1 MFAKPHAFPQ
11 ETPVC
16 CLLLVPP
23 EFSQFMKNDHTF
35 SSFSYHD
42 LFLTLLS
49 LYPTVVARRPY

>member
-23 EFSQFMKNDHTF
+23 EFSQFMKNNHTF

-49 LYPTVVARRPY
+49 LYPTVLL